1 MNRLRVAE
9 YALVQGIVMLTIGFV
24 LYITSRV
31 RYLPNY
37 NDIVFVNY
45 VNWPLYVWGQL
56 LLILGATTFAV
67 SGAGL
72 LVRRAYMW
80 IIRARTPQPQHQLA
94 GLADEMGGAD
104 GGEEAGQHT

>member
-1 MNRLRVAE
+1 MKVAE

-24 LYITSRV
+24 LYVASQV

-56 LLILGATTFAV
+56 LMILGAIVFV
-67 SGAGL
+67 LSGGGL

-80 IIRARTPQPQHQLA
+80 AFRART
-94 GLADEMGGAD
+94 
-104 GGEEAGQHT
+104 